1 MPQEDFSAELLQLY
15 YDRLFPYQQMIQWLS
30 YDKGEEF
37 LFRREL
43 SYTLENDTYIRY
55 KAFHNAEEL
64 KTSMSKT
71 LPFKIDI
78 GAVFSV
84 SPADKGKVSVDH
96 FSPEQRELVFDI
108 DLTDY
113 DDVRTCCEGAAI
125 CSRCWQFMVAAVEVL
140 NTALRD
146 DFGFEHLLWV
156 YSGRRG
162 IHCWVADERARELE
176 NEARS
181 AVVGYLS
188 LVEGNENSTRKVKLR
203 EPLHPSLDRAYRI
216 LEPMFEDMILAD
228 KGQGIMCLEKHW
240 VKLLAMVPDE
250 DIRVNMTRRWG
261 ATNCS
266 SSPIEKWLE
275 LREVVEKQVQKN
287 VNAARSGSNLKR
299 SAPNSDANK
308 RFAATELR
316 TCLQEIVLAYLY
328 PRLDANVSKQ
338 RNHLLKS
345 PFAVHPKTGRVCVPI
360 DVACMEKFDPF
371 KVPTLGQL
379 HEELDSDKSTTS
391 MNKYVDFFESSFLKP
406 LAAAAKRKERDA
418 RESDAAMTGDW

>member
-1 MPQEDFSAELLQLY
+1 MPQEDFSVELLQLY
-15 YDRLFPYQQMIQWLS
+15 YDRLFPYKQMVQWLS

-84 SPADKGKVSVDH
+84 SPADKGKVSADH

-113 DDVRTCCEGAAI
+113 DDIRTCCEGAAI
-125 CSRCWQFMVAAVEVL
+125 CNRCWQLMVAAVKVL
-140 NTALRD
+140 NTALKD

-188 LVEGNENSTRKVKLR
+188 LVEGNENSARKVKLR
-203 EPLHPSLDRAYRI
+203 EPLHPSLDRAYRL

-228 KGQGIMCLEKHW
+228 TGQGIMCLEKHW

-250 DIRVNMTRRWG
+250 DIRANMTRRWG

-266 SSPIEKWLE
+266 SSPREKWLE
-275 LREVVEKQVQKN
+275 LREAVEKQVQKN

-299 SAPNSDANK
+299 PAPNSDANK
-308 RFAATELR
+308 RFAAAELR

-360 DVACMEKFDPF
+360 DVASMETFDPF

-379 HEELDSDKSTTS
+379 HEELDSGKSTTS

>member
-15 YDRLFPYQQMIQWLS
+15 YDRLFPYQQMTQWLS
-30 YDKGEEF
+30 YDKGEDF

-55 KAFHNAEEL
+55 KAFRNAEEF
-64 KTSMSKT
+64 KTSMVKT

-78 GAVFSV
+78 GAVFSI
-84 SPADKGKVSVDH
+84 SPADKGK
-96 FSPEQRELVFDI
+96 
-108 DLTDY
+108 
-113 DDVRTCCEGAAI
+113 
-125 CSRCWQFMVAAVEVL
+125 FMVAAVEVL
-140 NTALRD
+140 NAALRD
-146 DFGFEHLLWV
+146 DFGFENLLWV

-188 LVEGNENSTRKVKLR
+188 LIEGNENSARKVKLR
-203 EPLHPSLDRAYRI
+203 EPLHPSLDRAYRL
-216 LEPMFEDMILAD
+216 LEPMFADMILAEE
-228 KGQGIMCLEKHW
+228 GQGIMCSEKHW
-240 VKLLAMVPDE
+240 SKLLAMVPDE
-250 DIRVNMTRRWG
+250 DIRANMTRRWG
-261 ATNCS
+261 STNCT
-266 SSPIEKWLE
+266 SSPNEKWLE
-275 LREVVEKQVQKN
+275 LREAVEKQVLKN
-287 VNAARSGSNLKR
+287 ANAMRGGSNLKR

-308 RFAATELR
+308 RFAAAELR

-371 KVPTLGQL
+371 RVPTLGQL
-379 HEELDSDKSTTS
+379 QEELDSDKSATS
-391 MNKYVDFFESSFLKP
+391 MNKYVGFFESSFLKP
-406 LAAAAKRKERDA
+406 LAAVAKRKERDA